1 MRYAIRWF
9 KCKLKPPKNC
19 CITFRIH
26 RKSLVEVPINSEGHS
41 AHFQLNFCDN
51 WCRGQVAPLLALIWE
66 NTEFCENLNVI
77 SLFHYIYSITME
89 MCSFMYKPFEIHQNS
104 PVMGWGG
111 LSKKSNVNISKRMT
125 HPSTHPHTYPPNHT
139 PTHRL
144 RSLDRLQICKQN
156 WFISIS
162 SRCIKF
168 ILF

>member
-19 CITFRIH
+19 CITFCIH

-66 NTEFCENLNVI
+66 NTEFWENLNVI
-77 SLFHYIYSITME
+77 SLFHYIDSITME
-89 MCSFMYKPFEIHQNS
+89 MCSFMYKLFEIHQNS

-111 LSKKSNVNISKRMT
+111 LSKKSNVNISKEWPIHQPT
-125 HPSTHPHTYPPNHT
+125 YSSTHQTIHP
-139 PTHRL
+139 L
-144 RSLDRLQICKQN
+144 IGGGV
-156 WFISIS
+156 
-162 SRCIKF
+162 
-168 ILF
+168 